1 MKTVETRRLRPSDHQ
16 DVLDLVLGEGGLGIS
31 AAFNWPEE
39 ALAPELKEQPGWG
52 VFENRVL
59 AGYVLWREMDGWNE
73 ITTLACHPRFQR
85 RGLMRRL
92 LSDLFDAHS
101 RKLWRLEVHERNVAA
116 RALYES
122 VGFEQLGKRTRYYKD
137 GTDALVLERADP

>member
-1 MKTVETRRLRPSDHQ
+1 MKSVEARALKPSDHAA
-16 DVLDLVLGEGGLGIS
+16 VLKLVLGEGGIGIS

-52 VFENRVL
+52 VFEGGVL

-85 RGLMRRL
+85 RGLMRFL
-92 LSDLFDAHS
+92 LNDLFDAFG
-101 RKLWRLEVHERNVAA
+101 RKLWRLEVHEQNAAA